1 MTTGHYIC
9 FVKRKIY
16 KEDILSAGRE
26 LMFLNG
32 YAATSIKD
40 ITNKINIPKGS
51 FYNHFSTKEEFALE
65 MLDNYVSNGITHFT
79 TVLSNTTKK
88 PLERIEQLFNEM
100 IEHSTKVNQC
110 KLGCFLSNFS
120 AELGDVNE
128 NFRIK
133 LEEGFNILERLL
145 RNCLEEA
152 QQKNDLGNQI
162 DVASTASF
170 MINSWHGALV
180 RMKATASQKPLND
193 FKNLLRYLLH
203 QKQ

>member
-16 KEDILSAGRE
+16 RDDILSAGRE
-26 LMFLNG
+26 LMFLHG
-32 YAATSIKD
+32 YSATAIKD
-40 ITNKINIPKGS
+40 ITSKVNIPKGS

-65 MLDNYVSNGITHFT
+65 MLDSYVSNGVLHFT
-79 TVLSNTTKK
+79 TVLSNSDKK
-88 PLERIEQLFNEM
+88 PLDRIEQLFDEM

-128 NFRIK
+128 NFRVK
-133 LEEGFNILERLL
+133 LEEGFDILEGLL
-145 RNCLEEA
+145 RSCLEEA
-152 QQKNDLGNQI
+152 QQQNDLDAQI
-162 DVASTASF
+162 DLASTAGF

-180 RMKATASQKPLND
+180 RMKATASDRPLND
-193 FKNLLRYLLH
+193 FRNLLKYLLGR
-203 QKQ
+203 KQ